1 MWLAG
6 EVGRSELSLRKCC
19 FFKCYFSSSV
29 FLDIVLL
36 WCSFIITG
44 FFFFFFFFLHWSSLL
59 QCGFSPEWR
68 SAEGSVGAFGSY
80 LPAQPAPLPASVGF
94 AAKGLH
100 LRSSNACRW
109 ALGPEVAQVY
119 IPPTH
124 QQPLA
129 NDWLVLECKVSILCH
144 RTEHIFLSSRATP
157 PPSWF
162 LLGELPSKT
171 PHILILSSGDFV
183 LLRFFF
189 FFSLLFSSCITNSFI
204 FTYTLTF
211 YVSELKTVRNLSRNL
226 WQVERLFHLVLNV
239 LFWGDLHS

>member
-1 MWLAG
+1 ML
-6 EVGRSELSLRKCC
+6 
-19 FFKCYFSSSV
+19 
-29 FLDIVLL
+29 
-36 WCSFIITG
+36 
-44 FFFFFFFFLHWSSLL
+44 FFFVCFLRHRSALVFFYNNRIFLFFFFFLHWSSLL

-68 SAEGSVGAFGSY
+68 PAEGSVGAFGSY

-109 ALGPEVAQVY
+109 ALGPEVPQVY
-119 IPPTH
+119 IPPTR

-189 FFSLLFSSCITNSFI
+189 FFFSLLFSSCITNSFI
-204 FTYTLTF
+204 FTHTLTF
-211 YVSELKTVRNLSRNL
+211 YVSELKTVWNLSRNL
-226 WQVERLFHLVLNV
+226 W
-239 LFWGDLHS
+239 